1 VSIIRFTLAIVLA
14 VPTLLAPSTSAAQKP
29 QSEFPASRQLAAWL
43 AAYDGADWNAY
54 LQFLQKNCVSPPGP
68 MLRDAMFRDRIGGFD
83 LKKVESETPT
93 TVTALLQEHTS
104 DRFSRLVLEVEASEP
119 QRILSFDMHPVER
132 PAEFAF
138 KPMTESE
145 LIAAL
150 RQRLQEDAAAD
161 KFAGAVL
168 VAKNGKP
175 VFAQAYGLADRE
187 HNIPNTLQT
196 RFSIASM
203 NKMFTG
209 VAIMQLV
216 QAGKLKLDDPLGNY
230 LTNYPNKEL
239 AAKVTIGE
247 LLTNTGGTGDIW
259 GPEYDKHR
267 LELRTLQD
275 YINLYG
281 NRPLRFEPGS
291 RWEYSN
297 YGFILLGAVIEK
309 VSGQSYYD
317 YVHEHIYVP
326 AGMSST
332 GSEPEDQSIPNRSIG
347 YTKMGAV
354 MGTDAWH
361 PTTGTLS
368 YRGTSAG
375 GGYSTV
381 GDLLAFANALLENKL
396 LDPQYTKLLITAK
409 VKNPFGFDAYSF
421 GVQTMNGTQCFGHNG
436 ASPGTNGD
444 LEICRDSTYTVI
456 ALTNIDPPA
465 AEQASQFVINRLSSL
480 PKN

>member
-1 VSIIRFTLAIVLA
+1 
-14 VPTLLAPSTSAAQKP
+14 
-29 QSEFPASRQLAAWL
+29 
-43 AAYDGADWNAY
+43 
-54 LQFLQKNCVSPPGP
+54 
-68 MLRDAMFRDRIGGFD
+68 MLRDSMFRDRIGGFD
-83 LKKVESETPT
+83 LKKVESETPA

-119 QRILSFDMHPVER
+119 HRILSFDMHPVER

-138 KPMTESE
+138 KPMTEVE
-145 LIAAL
+145 LITAL

-161 KFAGAVL
+161 KFAGAML

-175 VFAQAYGLADRE
+175 IFDEAYGLSDRE

-209 VAIMQLV
+209 VATMQLV

-297 YGFILLGAVIEK
+297 YGFILVGAVIEK
-309 VSGQSYYD
+309 VSGESYYD
-317 YVHEHIYVP
+317 YVREHIYVP
-326 AGMSST
+326 AGMTST
-332 GSEPEDQSIPNRSIG
+332 GSEPEDSSIPHRSIG
-347 YTKMGAV
+347 YTKMGA
-354 MGTDAWH
+354 GTGTGAWR

-381 GDLLAFANALLENKL
+381 GDLLAFANALQENKL
-396 LDPQYTKLLITAK
+396 LDPQYTKLLTTAK
-409 VKNPFGFDAYSF
+409 VKNPFGFDAYGF
-421 GVQTMNGTQCFGHNG
+421 GVQTMNGAPCFGHNG

-444 LEICRDSTYTVI
+444 LEMCFDSTYTVI

-480 PKN
+480 PKD

>member
-1 VSIIRFTLAIVLA
+1 MIRFALAFVLMFR
-14 VPTLLAPSTSAAQKP
+14 TLLTSFPSAAQAP
-29 QSEFPASRQLAAWL
+29 QAESPASRQLAAWL
-43 AAYDGADWNAY
+43 ASYDGADWNAY
-54 LQFLQKNCVSPPGP
+54 LQFLQKSCVSPPGP

-83 LKKVESETPT
+83 LRKIENETPT
-93 TVTALLQEHTS
+93 TVTVLLQEHTS
-104 DRFSRLVLEVEASEP
+104 DRFARLTLEVEATEP
-119 QRILSFDMHPVER
+119 HRIVSFDIHPVER

-138 KPMTESE
+138 KPMTEEE

-150 RQRLQEDAAAD
+150 GKHLQEDVAAD

-168 VAKNGKP
+168 IAKNGKP
-175 VFAQAYGLADRE
+175 IFAQAYGLADRE
-187 HNIPNTLQT
+187 HNIPNTLTT
-196 RFSIASM
+196 RFSIGSM

-209 VAIMQLV
+209 VAVLQLV
-216 QAGKLKLDDPLGNY
+216 QAGKLKLDDPLGKY

-309 VSGQSYYD
+309 VSGESYYD
-317 YVHEHIYVP
+317 YVREHIYVP
-326 AGMSST
+326 AGMTST
-332 GSEPEDQSIPNRSIG
+332 ASEPEDQTKPNHSIG
-347 YTKMGAV
+347 YTKMGAG

-368 YRGTSAG
+368 YRGSSAG

-381 GDLLAFANALLENKL
+381 GDLLAFANALRDNKL
-396 LDPQYTKLLITAK
+396 LDPQYTKLLITPH
-409 VKNPFGFDAYSF
+409 VKNPFGFDAYGF
-421 GVQTMNGTQCFGHNG
+421 GVQTMNGVQCFGHNG

-444 LEICRDSTYTVI
+444 LEICHNSTYTVI
-456 ALTNIDPPA
+456 ALANMDPPA

-480 PKN
+480 PGD

>member
-1 VSIIRFTLAIVLA
+1 MNRLAFVL
-14 VPTLLAPSTSAAQKP
+14 VLGSLLAPPLAAAQPP
-29 QSEFPASRQLAAWL
+29 QPESPAGRQLAAWL
-43 AAYDGADWNAY
+43 AWYGGSDWNAY
-54 LQFLQKNCVSPPGP
+54 LQFLQKNFVSPPGP
-68 MLRDAMFRDRIGGFD
+68 MLQDQIFRNRIGGFD
-83 LKKVESETPT
+83 LRKIENETPT
-93 TVTALLQEHTS
+93 TVTALLQEHAS
-104 DRFSRLVLEVEASEP
+104 DNFARLVLQVEAATP
-119 QRILSFDMHPVER
+119 HRIVSMDMHPVER
-132 PAEFAF
+132 PAEFAL
-138 KPMTESE
+138 KPMSE
-145 LIAAL
+145 EELVAAL
-150 RQRLQEDAAAD
+150 RKRQQQDVAAD

-175 VFAQAYGLADRE
+175 IFAQAYGLTDRE
-187 HNIPNTLQT
+187 HNIPNTLTT
-196 RFSIASM
+196 RFSIGSM

-209 VAIMQLV
+209 VAVLQLA
-216 QAGKLKLDDPLGNY
+216 QAGKLKLEDSLGTY

-239 AAKVTIGE
+239 ASKVTIGE

-259 GPEYDKHR
+259 GPDYDKHR

-281 NRPLRFEPGS
+281 NRALRFEPGS

-309 VSGQSYYD
+309 VSGESYYD
-317 YVHEHIYVP
+317 YVREHIYVP
-326 AGMSST
+326 AGMTST
-332 GSEPEDQSIPNRSIG
+332 GSEPEDPLIANFSIG
-347 YTKMGAV
+347 YTKMGAG
-354 MGTDAWH
+354 MGTDGWH

-375 GGYSTV
+375 GGYSTA

-396 LDPQYTKLLITAK
+396 LDPQYTKLLTTGQ
-409 VKNPFGFDAYSF
+409 VKTPFGFDAYGF
-421 GVQTMNGTQCFGHNG
+421 GVQMMSGVQCFGHNG

-456 ALTNIDPPA
+456 ALANMDPPA

-480 PKN
+480 PGK

>member
-1 VSIIRFTLAIVLA
+1 MHRYALAFVL
-14 VPTLLAPSTSAAQKP
+14 VLGSLLTQSLAAAQPP
-29 QSEFPASRQLAAWL
+29 QSESPAGQQLAAWL

-68 MLRDAMFRDRIGGFD
+68 MLQDAMFRNRIGGFD
-83 LKKVESETPT
+83 LKKIENETPT
-93 TVTALLQEHTS
+93 TVTVLLQEHTS
-104 DRFSRLVLEVEASEP
+104 DRFSRLVLEVEATEP
-119 QRILSFDMHPVER
+119 HRIVSFDMHPVQR

-138 KPMTESE
+138 KPMTEEE

-150 RQRLQEDAAAD
+150 GNKLQAYVGAD

-175 VFAQAYGLADRE
+175 IFAQAYGLADRE
-187 HNIPNTLQT
+187 RNVPNTLST
-196 RFSIASM
+196 RFSIGSM

-209 VAIMQLV
+209 VATLQLV
-216 QAGKLKLDDPLGNY
+216 QAGKLKLDDPLGKY

-259 GPEYDKHR
+259 GPDYDKHR
-267 LELRTLQD
+267 LELRTGQD

-281 NRPLRFEPGS
+281 NRPPRFEPGS

-309 VSGQSYYD
+309 VSGESYYD
-317 YVHEHIYVP
+317 YVREHIYIP
-326 AGMSST
+326 AGMTST
-332 GSEPEDQSIPNRSIG
+332 ASEPEDQAVPNHSIG
-347 YTKMGAV
+347 YTKMGAPP
-354 MGTDAWH
+354 GTDAWH

-381 GDLLAFANALLENKL
+381 GDLLAFANALHENKL
-396 LDPQYTKLLITAK
+396 LDPQRMKLLTLGK
-409 VKNPFGFDAYSF
+409 VKTPFGFDAYGF
-421 GVQTMNGTQCFGHNG
+421 GIQTMNSAQCFGHNG
-436 ASPGTNGD
+436 AGLGTNGD
-444 LEICRDSTYTVI
+444 LEICRDSTYAVI
-456 ALTNIDPPA
+456 VLANMDPPA
-465 AEQASQFVINRLSSL
+465 AEQASQFVIDRLSSL
-480 PKN
+480 K

>member
-1 VSIIRFTLAIVLA
+1 
-14 VPTLLAPSTSAAQKP
+14 
-29 QSEFPASRQLAAWL
+29 
-43 AAYDGADWNAY
+43 
-54 LQFLQKNCVSPPGP
+54 

-83 LKKVESETPT
+83 LKKIENETPT
-93 TVTALLQEHTS
+93 TVTVLLQEHTS

-119 QRILSFDMHPVER
+119 HRIVSFDMHPVER
-132 PAEFAF
+132 PAEFAL
-138 KPMTESE
+138 KPMTEAE

-150 RQRLQEDAAAD
+150 GKRLQEEVAAD

-175 VFAQAYGLADRE
+175 IFAEAYGLADRE
-187 HNIPNTLQT
+187 HNIPNTLTT
-196 RFSIASM
+196 RFSIGSM

-209 VAIMQLV
+209 VATMQLA
-216 QAGKLKLDDPLGNY
+216 QAGKLKLDDPLGKY

-259 GPEYDKHR
+259 GPDYDKHR

-281 NRPLRFEPGS
+281 DRPLRFEPGS

-309 VSGQSYYD
+309 VSGESYYD
-317 YVHEHIYVP
+317 YVREHIYIP
-326 AGMSST
+326 AGMNST
-332 GSEPEDQSIPNRSIG
+332 DSEPEDPARANHSIG
-347 YTKMGAV
+347 YTKMGTGP
-354 MGTDAWH
+354 GTDAWH

-381 GDLLAFANALLENKL
+381 GDLLAFANALRDNKL
-396 LDPQYTKLLITAK
+396 LDPQYTKLLTTAK

-421 GVQTMNGTQCFGHNG
+421 GVQTINGVQCFGHNG
-436 ASPGTNGD
+436 GSRGTNGD
-444 LEICRDSTYTVI
+444 LETCRDSTYTVI
-456 ALTNIDPPA
+456 ALANMDPPA

-480 PKN
+480 PGD

>member
-1 VSIIRFTLAIVLA
+1 MIRLTLALLIR
-14 VPTLLAPSTSAAQKP
+14 VPTLLAPSSCAAQAP
-29 QSEFPASRQLAAWL
+29 QSESPASRQLAAWL

-68 MLRDAMFRDRIGGFD
+68 MLKDSMFRDRIGGFD
-83 LKKVESETPT
+83 LRKVENETPAA
-93 TVTALLQEHTS
+93 VTALLQEHTS
-104 DRFSRLVLEVEASEP
+104 DRFARLVLEVEPSEP
-119 QRILSFDMHPVER
+119 HRILSFDMHPIER

-138 KPMTESE
+138 KSMTEVE

-150 RQRLQEDAAAD
+150 RQRLQEDVTAD

-168 VAKNGKP
+168 VAKDGKP

-203 NKMFTG
+203 NKMFTA
-209 VAIMQLV
+209 VATMQLV
-216 QAGKLKLDDPLGNY
+216 QAGRLKLDDTVGQY
-230 LTNYPNKEL
+230 LTNYPDKEL

-309 VSGQSYYD
+309 VCGESYYD
-317 YVHEHIYVP
+317 HVREHIYVP
-326 AGMSST
+326 AGMTST
-332 GSEPEDQSIPNRSIG
+332 GSEPEDQAIANRSVG
-347 YTKMGAV
+347 YTKMGAK
-354 MGTDAWH
+354 MGTDTWH

-381 GDLLAFANALLENKL
+381 GDLLAFANALRENKL
-396 LDPQYTKLLITAK
+396 LGPQYTKLLTTAK
-409 VKNPFGFDAYSF
+409 VKNPFGFDVYGF
-421 GVQTMNGTQCFGHNG
+421 GVQTMNGAQCFGHNG

-444 LEICRDSTYTVI
+444 LEMCLDSTYTVI
-456 ALTNIDPPA
+456 ALTNMDPPA

>member
-1 VSIIRFTLAIVLA
+1 MIRFTLAFALVFHA
-14 VPTLLAPSTSAAQKP
+14 LLTCLPSAAQPP
-29 QSEFPASRQLAAWL
+29 QVESPAGRQLAAWL
-43 AAYDGADWNAY
+43 ASYDGADWNAY

-68 MLRDAMFRDRIGGFD
+68 MLRDAMFHDRIGGFD
-83 LKKVESETPT
+83 LKKIENETPT
-93 TVTALLQEHTS
+93 TVTVLLQEHTS
-104 DRFSRLVLEVEASEP
+104 DRFSRLVLEVEATEP
-119 QRILSFDMHPVER
+119 HRIVSFDMHPVER
-132 PAEFAF
+132 PAEFAL
-138 KPMTESE
+138 KPMTEVE

-150 RQRLQEDAAAD
+150 NKRLQEDVAAD
-161 KFAGAVL
+161 KFSGAVL

-175 VFAQAYGLADRE
+175 IFAQAYGLADRE
-187 HNIPNTLQT
+187 HNIPNTLTT
-196 RFSIASM
+196 RFSIGSM

-209 VAIMQLV
+209 VAVLQLA
-216 QAGKLKLDDPLGNY
+216 QAGKLRLADALGKY

-259 GPEYDKHR
+259 GPDYDKHR

-317 YVHEHIYVP
+317 YVREHIYVP
-326 AGMSST
+326 AGMTST
-332 GSEPEDQSIPNRSIG
+332 GSEPEDPAMPNHSIG
-347 YTKMGAV
+347 YTKMGAG

-361 PTTGTLS
+361 PNTGTLS

-381 GDLLAFANALLENKL
+381 GDLLAFANALLDNKL
-396 LDPQYTKLLITAK
+396 LDPQYTKLLITPH
-409 VKNPFGFDAYSF
+409 VRNPFGFDAYSF
-421 GVQTMNGTQCFGHNG
+421 GVQTINGVQCFGHNG

-444 LEICRDSTYTVI
+444 LEICDSSKYTVI
-456 ALTNIDPPA
+456 ALANLDPPA
-465 AEQASQFVINRLSSL
+465 AEQASQFVINRFSSL
-480 PKN
+480 PGD

>member
-1 VSIIRFTLAIVLA
+1 
-14 VPTLLAPSTSAAQKP
+14 
-29 QSEFPASRQLAAWL
+29 
-43 AAYDGADWNAY
+43 
-54 LQFLQKNCVSPPGP
+54 
-68 MLRDAMFRDRIGGFD
+68 MFRDRIGGFD
-83 LKKVESETPT
+83 LRKIENETPT

-104 DRFSRLVLEVEASEP
+104 DRFSRLVLEVEAAEP
-119 QRILSFDMHPVER
+119 HRIVSFDMHPVER
-132 PAEFAF
+132 PAEFAL
-138 KPMTESE
+138 KPMTEDE

-150 RQRLQEDAAAD
+150 SKRLQEDVAAD

-175 VFAQAYGLADRE
+175 IFAQAYGLADRE
-187 HNIPNTLQT
+187 HNVPNTLTT
-196 RFSIASM
+196 RFSIGSM

-209 VAIMQLV
+209 VAVLQLA
-216 QAGKLKLDDPLGNY
+216 QAGKLKLDDPLGKY

-259 GPEYDKHR
+259 GPDYDKHR

-309 VSGQSYYD
+309 VSGESYYD
-317 YVHEHIYVP
+317 YVREHIYVP
-326 AGMSST
+326 AGMTST
-332 GSEPEDQSIPNRSIG
+332 GSEPEDQAMANHSIG
-347 YTKMGAV
+347 YTKMGAG

-381 GDLLAFANALLENKL
+381 GDLLAFANALRDNKL
-396 LDPQYTKLLITAK
+396 LDPQYTKLLITPH
-409 VKNPFGFDAYSF
+409 VKNPFGFDAYGF
-421 GVQTMNGTQCFGHNG
+421 GVQTMNGVQCFGHNG

-456 ALTNIDPPA
+456 ALANMDPPA

-480 PKN
+480 PGD

>member
-1 VSIIRFTLAIVLA
+1 MIRFALAFVL
-14 VPTLLAPSTSAAQKP
+14 VFRTLLTPFPSTAQAP
-29 QSEFPASRQLAAWL
+29 QAESPAGQQLSAWL

-68 MLRDAMFRDRIGGFD
+68 MLKDPMFRDRIGGFD
-83 LKKVESETPT
+83 LKKTENETPT

-104 DRFSRLVLEVEASEP
+104 DRFSRLVLQVEASEP
-119 QRILSFDMHPVER
+119 HRILSFDMHPVER
-132 PAEFAF
+132 PAEFAL
-138 KPMTESE
+138 KPMTEAE

-150 RQRLQEDAAAD
+150 GKRMQEEVAAD
-161 KFAGAVL
+161 KFSGAVL
-168 VAKNGKP
+168 VAKDGKP
-175 VFAQAYGLADRE
+175 IFAQAYGLADRE
-187 HNIPNTLQT
+187 HNIPDTLTT
-196 RFSIASM
+196 RFSIGSM

-209 VAIMQLV
+209 VAVLQLA
-216 QAGKLKLDDPLGNY
+216 QAGKLKLDDPLGKY

-239 AAKVTIGE
+239 AAKVTISE

-259 GPEYDKHR
+259 GPDYDKHR

-317 YVHEHIYVP
+317 YVREHIYVP
-326 AGMSST
+326 AGMTST
-332 GSEPEDQSIPNRSIG
+332 ASEPEDQTKPNHSIG
-347 YTKMGAV
+347 YTKMGAG
-354 MGTDAWH
+354 MGTDSWH

-381 GDLLAFANALLENKL
+381 GDLLAFANALQENKL
-396 LDPQYTKLLITAK
+396 LDPQYTKLLTTAK

-421 GVQTMNGTQCFGHNG
+421 GVQTMNGLQCFGHNG
-436 ASPGTNGD
+436 ASPGSNGD

-456 ALTNIDPPA
+456 ALANIDPPA

-480 PKN
+480 PQD

>member
-1 VSIIRFTLAIVLA
+1 MIRFTLAFVL
-14 VPTLLAPSTSAAQKP
+14 VIPTLLAPSSSAAQTS
-29 QSEFPASRQLAAWL
+29 QSESPAGRQLAAWL
-43 AAYDGADWNAY
+43 AAYDGTDFNAY
-54 LQFLQKNCVSPPGP
+54 LQFLQQNCVSPPGP
-68 MLRDAMFRDRIGGFD
+68 MLRDSIFRERIGGFD
-83 LKKVESETPT
+83 LKKVENETPT

-119 QRILSFDMHPVER
+119 HRILSFDMHPVER

-138 KPMTESE
+138 KPMTEAE

-150 RQRLQEDAAAD
+150 GKRMQEEAAAD

-175 VFAQAYGLADRE
+175 IFAQAYSLADRE
-187 HNIPNTLQT
+187 HNIPNTLTT
-196 RFSIASM
+196 RFSIGSM

-209 VAIMQLV
+209 VAVLQLA
-216 QAGKLKLDDPLGNY
+216 QAGKLKLDDPLGKY

-281 NRPLRFEPGS
+281 ARPLRFEPGS

-309 VSGQSYYD
+309 VSGESYYD
-317 YVHEHIYVP
+317 YVREHIYIP
-326 AGMSST
+326 AGMTST
-332 GSEPEDQSIPNRSIG
+332 DSEPEDPAKANHSIG
-347 YTKMGAV
+347 YTKMGAG
-354 MGTDAWH
+354 MGEDAWH

-368 YRGTSAG
+368 YRGSSAG

-381 GDLLAFANALLENKL
+381 GDLLAFANALRENKL
-396 LDPQYTKLLITAK
+396 LDPQYTKLLTTAK

-421 GVQTMNGTQCFGHNG
+421 GVQTINGVQCLGHNG
-436 ASPGTNGD
+436 GSPGTNGD
-444 LEICRDSTYTVI
+444 LEICGDSTYTVI
-456 ALTNIDPPA
+456 ALANMDPPA

-480 PKN
+480 PKD